1 MRRLIDTW
9 SVIAMTKYQQAKN
22 KIRDLAADWQSD
34 FENNNYSWL
43 ELLQWQEF
51 FSTKAKRYGLVNEFR
66 ENGII

>member
-1 MRRLIDTW
+1 
-9 SVIAMTKYQQAKN
+9 MTKYQQAKN

-51 FSTKAKRYGLVNEFR
+51 FSIKVKQYGLVNEFR

>member
-51 FSTKAKRYGLVNEFR
+51 LVQRQNDMDW
-66 ENGII
+66 

>member
-1 MRRLIDTW
+1 
-9 SVIAMTKYQQAKN
+9 MTKYQQAKN

-51 FSTKAKRYGLVNEFR
+51 LVQRQNDMDW
-66 ENGII
+66 

>member
-1 MRRLIDTW
+1 
-9 SVIAMTKYQQAKN
+9 MTKYQQAKN
-22 KIRDLAADWQSD
+22 KIRDLAADWQSN

-43 ELLQWQEF
+43 ELLQCQEL

>member
-1 MRRLIDTW
+1 
-9 SVIAMTKYQQAKN
+9 MTKYQQAKN

-51 FSTKAKRYGLVNEFR
+51 FSIKAKRYGLVNEFR

>member
-1 MRRLIDTW
+1 
-9 SVIAMTKYQQAKN
+9 MTKYQQAKN

-34 FENNNYSWL
+34 FCNNNYSWL

-51 FSTKAKRYGLVNEFR
+51 FNTKAKRYGLVREFR

>member
-1 MRRLIDTW
+1 
-9 SVIAMTKYQQAKN
+9 MTKYQQAKN

-34 FENNNYSWL
+34 FGNNNYSWL

-51 FSTKAKRYGLVNEFR
+51 FSIKAKQYGFVREFR

>member
-1 MRRLIDTW
+1 
-9 SVIAMTKYQQAKN
+9 MTKYQQAKN

-51 FSTKAKRYGLVNEFR
+51 LVQKAKRYGLVNEFR

>member
-1 MRRLIDTW
+1 
-9 SVIAMTKYQQAKN
+9 MTKYQQAKN

-51 FSTKAKRYGLVNEFR
+51 FSTKAKRYGLIR
-66 ENGII
+66 EEKL

>member
-1 MRRLIDTW
+1 
-9 SVIAMTKYQQAKN
+9 MTKYQQAKN

-43 ELLQWQEF
+43 ELLQCQEF
-51 FSTKAKRYGLVNEFR
+51 FSTKAKRYGLIREFR

>member
-1 MRRLIDTW
+1 
-9 SVIAMTKYQQAKN
+9 MTKYQQAKN

-34 FENNNYSWL
+34 FGNNNYSWL

-51 FSTKAKRYGLVNEFR
+51 FSTKAKRHGLIREFR

>member
-1 MRRLIDTW
+1 
-9 SVIAMTKYQQAKN
+9 MTKYQQVKN

-34 FENNNYSWL
+34 LGNNNYSWL

-51 FSTKAKRYGLVNEFR
+51 FSTKAKRYGLVNEFC

>member
-1 MRRLIDTW
+1 
-9 SVIAMTKYQQAKN
+9 MTKYQQAKN

-34 FENNNYSWL
+34 FGNNNYSWL

-51 FSTKAKRYGLVNEFR
+51 FSIKAKQDGLVNEFR